1 MATIDN
7 NLLIGDTSK
16 NLGIPKTRRGVEQ
29 LLIKTLRDKYGLVK
43 NEDVSYGTIRRK
55 YRKYSSKAGGFI
67 DRRTGEKWDA
77 KHDANVKATIKEER
91 TALLDAKASK
101 KFGGAKQNVVNT
113 LSRID
118 KFQNA
123 QTARN
128 QLNQHIQ
135 AKAQNQWHLRNLLS
149 PKDIDTGKT
158 RMELDWEAKKLQL
171 EENVTRLENI
181 KSSTQYEVPENILK
195 IIQPKPMDTSGISKE
210 EARIVN
216 GDTTQVALDPK
227 NTDDL
232 TIKGNKNIT
241 NDPVSTV
248 NSNTSQTGEIKTNN
262 NAPVEA
268 EGEEAFGTATLPTT
282 WARKWAGG
290 DGRELSAVNR
300 ETADYMRNHGWNLKG
315 IHKGDLDDLYA
326 DVRTGR
332 AVIFNRKGDAG
343 YDPNKG
349 TYLHYGGKVYK
360 QGSSIVPNPLSIDK
374 KKKKKTKVEA

>member
-1 MATIDN
+1 MGKRKIE
-7 NLLIGDTSK
+7 L
-16 NLGIPKTRRGVEQ
+16 
-29 LLIKTLRDKYGLVK
+29 
-43 NEDVSYGTIRRK
+43 EDRVAK
-55 YRKYSSKAGGFI
+55 LKA
-67 DRRTGEKWDA
+67 EK
-77 KHDANVKATIKEER
+77 VT
-91 TALLDAKASK
+91 
-101 KFGGAKQNVVNT
+101 
-113 LSRID
+113 
-118 KFQNA
+118 
-123 QTARN
+123 
-128 QLNQHIQ
+128 
-135 AKAQNQWHLRNLLS
+135 
-149 PKDIDTGKT
+149 KD
-158 RMELDWEAKKLQL
+158 
-171 EENVTRLENI
+171 
-181 KSSTQYEVPENILK
+181 YEVPENILK
-195 IIQPKPMDTSGISKE
+195 IIQPKPMDTSGISTE

-248 NSNTSQTGEIKTNN
+248 NSNTSQTGEIKTNTD
-262 NAPVEA
+262 APVEA

-374 KKKKKTKVEA
+374 KKKTKVEA

>member
-43 NEDVSYGTIRRK
+43 NEDVSLGTIRRK
-55 YRKYSSKAGGFI
+55 YRVPHSEKGYI
-67 DRRTGEKWDA
+67 DIRTGDKWDA
-77 KHDANVKATIKEER
+77 KYNNKIKATIKEER
-91 TALLDAKASK
+91 KALLDAKASK
-101 KFGGAKQNVVNT
+101 KLGGGSQVLGNT
-113 LSRID
+113 LARVD
-118 KFQNA
+118 KFDKVWEA
-123 QTARN
+123 ESA
-128 QLNQHIQ
+128 LSSHLQ
-135 AKAQNQWHLRNLLS
+135 AKAQDQWHLRNLLS
-149 PKDIDTGKT
+149 PKYHDTGKT
-158 RMELDWEAKKLQL
+158 RLETSWEKRKIELEDRVAKLKA
-171 EENVTRLENI
+171 EKVT
-181 KSSTQYEVPENILK
+181 KDYEVPENILK
-195 IIQPKPMDTSGISKE
+195 IIQPKPMDTSGISTE

-248 NSNTSQTGEIKTNN
+248 NSNTSQTGEIKTNTD
-262 NAPVEA
+262 APVEA

-374 KKKKKTKVEA
+374 KKKTKVEA